1 MNSRFVRIRTIVLKL
16 NQLSDEHKAVE
27 EAPLGFAPSSS
38 HNFTPAQH
46 KIKDT
51 LEASKLFGGKQ
62 ELSEALHYAAL
73 LQCIIKSSEGKL
85 QAAYIDNANAIELMG
100 KNPKLESALK
110 KAWRTKDYK
119 EIRESGEL
127 RASSLACSER
137 LLNSLP
143 EELLTVLKR
152 KDELSIP
159 KYDIL
164 DEVAKQ
170 KKGWGLIYHD
180 AERLAHSFL
189 SD

>member
-1 MNSRFVRIRTIVLKL
+1 MNSRFVRIRTIVHKL

-110 KAWRTKDYK
+110 KAWRTKDYM
-119 EIRESGEL
+119 EIRESVSFVP
-127 RASSLACSER
+127 RR
-137 LLNSLP
+137 LQAVNVSLNSLLAA
-143 EELLTVLKR
+143 LLTVPKPD
-152 KDELSIP
+152 KDERTSHC
-159 KYDIL
+159 
-164 DEVAKQ
+164 Q
-170 KKGWGLIYHD
+170 
-180 AERLAHSFL
+180 F
-189 SD
+189 

>member
-1 MNSRFVRIRTIVLKL
+1 M
-16 NQLSDEHKAVE
+16 DEE
-27 EAPLGFAPSSS
+27 ETSLTPSSS
-38 HNFTPAQH
+38 HKFTDAHH
-46 KIKDT
+46 KKKDEEVA
-51 LEASKLFGGKQ
+51 LDASIFFAAEQQ
-62 ELSEALHYAAL
+62 ELSRLDCAIL
-73 LQCIIKSSEGKL
+73 LQCINRSEGKL
-85 QAAYIDNANAIELMG
+85 QATVNAFQLLCE
-100 KNPKLESALK
+100 NPKLESALK

-137 LLNSLP
+137 FLNSLP

-164 DEVAKQ
+164 DEAAKQ